1 MIRENELKA
10 RLEGENIHFF
20 PRDEK
25 AEQKEMF
32 AEISEK
38 SPVLLDLKERLDSL
52 MNEKELD
59 PAYIQA
65 KMSYQERESDSTAKP
80 YTSPAFKEAL
90 KKHQE
95 QKEKL

>member
-10 RLEGENIHFF
+10 RLDGENIHFF
-20 PRDEK
+20 ERDKKE
-25 AEQKEMF
+25 EQKEMF
-32 AEISEK
+32 SRISK
-38 SPVLLDLKERLDSL
+38 NSPVLLDLKERLDSL

-59 PAYIQA
+59 PSYIQA

-80 YTSPAFKEAL
+80 YTSPAFKEIL